1 MKKHQMKKLAALV
14 AVLGAA
20 TLGTGVS
27 EAANTSGTFNVNITL
42 TSTCTLGAIAPVTF
56 AYASLQ
62 GGAAASGGGGF
73 TMLCTNTL
81 PYSFGMQAGNAAP
94 VPPGAASINV
104 TDNSGINLSYTINAP
119 ASGAGNGATQNLT
132 VGGTMAAGQS
142 GTCASASCTNAA
154 STNNIN
160 TLIVTY

>member
-1 MKKHQMKKLAALV
+1 MKKHQMKKLAVLV
-14 AVLGAA
+14 AALGAA
-20 TLGTGVS
+20 TLGSGVS

-42 TSTCTLGAIAPVTF
+42 NSSCTLGAIAPVTF
-56 AYASLQ
+56 VYASL

-81 PYSFGMQAGNAAP
+81 PYSFGLQAGNAAA

-142 GTCASASCTNAA
+142 GTCATASCTNAA